1 MTDVTAHHRR
11 GDIGP
16 GVGQGL
22 LDVPALFRI
31 VLRRR
36 SIILTA
42 LVIAIA
48 LALAYLILVPPKY
61 TASVVI
67 LSDPRQQNV
76 LTSEAVL
83 GGIGPDAA
91 AVESQVELIQSTELV
106 GRVIDEL
113 GLMTDP
119 ELARR
124 STLEQLVGLV
134 QTVELDDTRTRGRVI
149 DAFLKRLSVHR
160 RGLTYII
167 EVSYYSAD
175 RHHAADVAN
184 AVADAY
190 LRDQLATKFEATS
203 DASEW
208 LLTRMGELRDAV
220 RASDKA
226 VADFKAANNILDIG
240 TLGSGET
247 LNLRETETVNQ
258 QLTTARA
265 RTSEL
270 QAKVDQLREASR
282 PDGDLAYLS
291 EALDSKVLQD
301 LRVQLAAIARREAQL
316 SAQFKARH
324 PSLAAVRTQLASIKG
339 AIRDEL
345 RRLAANAGV
354 EYAVAANFQASL
366 EKRLDELQ
374 TAAQR
379 MNGIKVRL
387 KELERD
393 QDANRRLY
401 EQVVTRG
408 KETKEQKSLQ
418 KADAR
423 IVAHAMPPTKPS
435 GLGAPLTLLIAGV
448 AGFGAGL
455 MASLFAEALDE
466 TYRVSEGLAKDMRR
480 RCLGLLP
487 RTSGSLLPTAKA
499 KPPKAFAAEVAL
511 VLQRAFA
518 HTAPAAGRTLLVT
531 SALPGEGKTV
541 LAANLAR
548 QSADRGASTLLIAD
562 ADVIGTIA
570 NDGVLTNDAPWQTG
584 TAPVR
589 GPGLHVLDKTALQRP
604 LNSPRGAGNADP
616 LSRLALQ
623 FDLIVIDG
631 EAILAGQDGIAD
643 ATGAAAVMLVVEWG
657 RTPRRAVTAAIDE
670 LEAADCNLIGG
681 VLNKVDR
688 KRLKLFDANFA
699 AA

>member
-1 MTDVTAHHRR
+1 MTDVTAHPRR

-16 GVGQGL
+16 GIGQGL

-31 VLRRR
+31 MLRRR
-36 SIILTA
+36 RIILIA
-42 LVIAIA
+42 LAFAMA
-48 LALAYLILVPPKY
+48 LALAYLILVPPKF

-76 LTSEAVL
+76 LSSEAVL
-83 GGIGPDAA
+83 SGIGPDAA

-113 GLMTDP
+113 GLMSDP
-119 ELARR
+119 ELARQ
-124 STLEQLVGLV
+124 STLEQLAGLFHA
-134 QTVELDDTRTRGRVI
+134 VEVDETRARGRVI

-175 RHHAADVAN
+175 RQHAARVAN

-247 LNLRETETVNQ
+247 LNLRETEGVNQ

-316 SAQFKARH
+316 GAQLKSKH
-324 PSLAAVRTQLASIKG
+324 PSLAAVRTQLASIKS

-345 RRLAANAGV
+345 RRLAANASV
-354 EYAVAANFQASL
+354 EYTVASNYQNAL

-374 TAAQR
+374 TAAQK

-387 KELERD
+387 QELERD
-393 QDANRRLY
+393 QEANRRLY
-401 EQVVTRG
+401 AQVVTRG
-408 KETKEQKSLQ
+408 KETREQKSLQ

-448 AGFGAGL
+448 AGLGVGL

-466 TYRVSEGLAKDMRR
+466 TYRVSEALAKDVRR
-480 RCLGLLP
+480 RCLGLVP
-487 RTSGSLLPTAKA
+487 KTSGSLLPTPNGR
-499 KPPKAFAAEVAL
+499 PPKAFSDEVGL
-511 VLQRAFA
+511 VLQRALSHSA
-518 HTAPAAGRTLLVT
+518 AAAGRTLLVT

-548 QSADRGASTLLIAD
+548 QSANRGITTLLITGG
-562 ADVIGTIA
+562 DVIGEIA
-570 NDGVLTNDAPWQTG
+570 NDGVLPHNAPWQTG
-584 TAPVR
+584 AAPVR
-589 GPGLHVLDKTALQRP
+589 GPGLYVLDKAALQRSLP
-604 LNSPRGAGNADP
+604 HGAENADP

-631 EAILAGQDGIAD
+631 EAVLAGQDGIAD
-643 ATGAAAVMLVVEWG
+643 AAGVAAVMLVVEWG
-657 RTPRRAVTAAIDE
+657 RTSRRAVRAAVDQ
-670 LEAADCNLIGG
+670 LEAGDCNLIGC

-699 AA
+699 NA